1 MSRALETRLAKLEIV
16 RCGAAPYVVRV
27 SDPRSPS
34 ERADL
39 ELARTEGRQI
49 AIMPH
54 PCRSIDDWAAK
65 CRTIH
70 VITGVPRGLP

>member
-1 MSRALETRLAKLEIV
+1 MSRALETRIAKLEIV
-16 RCGAAPYVVRV
+16 RCGPYVVRV

-34 ERADL
+34 ECAEL
-39 ELARTEGRQI
+39 ELARREARQI

-65 CRTIH
+65 HRTIY

>member
-1 MSRALETRLAKLEIV
+1 MSLETRIAKLEIV
-16 RCGAAPYVVRV
+16 RCGPYVVRV
-27 SDPRSPS
+27 SNPRSPS
-34 ERADL
+34 EQVEL

-65 CRTIH
+65 CRTVH

>member
-1 MSRALETRLAKLEIV
+1 MSRALETRIAKLEIV
-16 RCGAAPYVVRV
+16 RCGAYVVRV

-34 ERADL
+34 ERAEL

-54 PCRSIDDWAAK
+54 PCRSIDDW

>member
-1 MSRALETRLAKLEIV
+1 MSLETRIAKLEIV
-16 RCGAAPYVVRV
+16 RCGAVPYVVRV

-34 ERADL
+34 ERAEL
-39 ELARTEGRQI
+39 ELARSEERQI
-49 AIMPH
+49 AALPH
-54 PCRSIDDWAAK
+54 LCPSIDDWAAK

>member
-1 MSRALETRLAKLEIV
+1 MSRALEARIAKLEIV
-16 RCGAAPYVVRV
+16 RCEPYVVRV

-34 ERADL
+34 ERAEL
-39 ELARTEGRQI
+39 ELARSEGRQI

-65 CRTIH
+65 HRTIH
-70 VITGVPRGLP
+70 VVTGVPRGLP